1 MAQKNGWVIPS
12 KWVNVLFSNVLTG
25 KKTREK
31 RNHSME
37 DQNEKQIV
45 EPGEDSQF
53 IERHHAWLSTQLNAG
68 KR

>member
-1 MAQKNGWVIPS
+1 
-12 KWVNVLFSNVLTG
+12 
-25 KKTREK
+25 
-31 RNHSME
+31 ME

-68 KR
+68 KRWGAKDARV